1 MKTTPLMERLLAKVE
16 IDPGTECWVW
26 TASTG
31 PNGYGQINSGRLADD
46 SWRMLRAH
54 KATYE
59 FMVGPVPDG
68 LVLDHLC
75 CNRRCVNPDHLEP
88 VTQAE
93 NLRRGE
99 NIPLR
104 LARTHCV
111 NGHEFTVENTRI
123 RPGSNNRDCRACD
136 RRVSRHDRRRA
147 S

>member
-1 MKTTPLMERLLAKVE
+1 MKTRPLMERLLEKVE
-16 IDPGTECWVW
+16 IDPYTSCWVW

-31 PNGYGQINSGRLADD
+31 PNGYGQINSGRLHDG

-59 FMVGPVPDG
+59 HMVGPVPEG

-75 CNRRCVNPDHLEP
+75 SNRLCVNPDHLEP

-93 NLRRGE
+93 NLRRGQS
-99 NIPLR
+99 IPLR
-104 LARTHCV
+104 LARTHCKH
-111 NGHEFTVENTRI
+111 GHAYTPENTRI
-123 RPGSNNRDCRACD
+123 RPNGARDCKACD
-136 RRVSRHDRRRA
+136 VRVSKSDRRRA